1 MRGDKVSYPT
11 VHLLFRPRRL
21 KIQSLQKYKYRVRH
35 KEPRYTSNRDTTS
48 VNFRFGSGPPLHDHA
63 IEQPS
68 RLDRQ
73 VVVIERAIWESRP
86 DRIRT
91 GVIFGARAT

>member
-1 MRGDKVSYPT
+1 MPPCT
-11 VHLLFRPRRL
+11 LFRPRRL
-21 KIQSLQKYKYRVRH
+21 SPKVQDIL
-35 KEPRYTSNRDTTS
+35 SNRDTTS
-48 VNFRFGSGPPLHDHA
+48 VNFQFGSGPPLHDHA

-73 VVVIERAIWESRP
+73 AVVIERAIWESRP